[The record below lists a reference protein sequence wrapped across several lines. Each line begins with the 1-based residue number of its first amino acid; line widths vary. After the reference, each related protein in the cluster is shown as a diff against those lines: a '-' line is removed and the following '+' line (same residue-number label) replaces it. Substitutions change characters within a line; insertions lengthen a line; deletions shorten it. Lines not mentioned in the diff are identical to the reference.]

1 MTLRDALSA
10 AAAQLAGVS
19 ATPRLDAELLAAF
32 GLGISRDQL
41 LLSGLEGS
49 VPPDFAALV
58 GRRLAHE
65 PVAYIIGE
73 RDFWT
78 LSLKIGAGVLVPRPD
93 SETLIEAAIKFFHDR
108 PPASILDLGTGSG
121 ALLLAALSHW
131 PEAKG
136 VGVDRSSAALTIA
149 QINADACRLGN
160 RTTFQSG
167 DWGEG
172 LDGLFDLILCNPPYI
187 KDDVQLPREVADY
200 EPLDALYA
208 GPDGLNDYRRLAL
221 DIPRLLSP
229 AGCACLEIGYDQGRT
244 AASLF
249 EGGDLRV
256 EVLQDLGGRDRCL
269 RLTRKA

>member
-1 MTLRDALSA
+1 MTLRDAISA
-10 AAAQLAGVS
+10 AAAELAGVS

-41 LLSGLEGS
+41 LLSGLES
-49 VPPDFAALV
+49 PVPPNFETLV
-58 GRRLAHE
+58 ARRLTHE
-65 PVAYIIGE
+65 PIAYITGE

-93 SETLIEAAIKFFHDR
+93 SETLIEAAISFFSDR
-108 PPASILDLGTGSG
+108 APAQILDLGTGSG

-131 PEAKG
+131 PDATG
-136 VGVDRSSAALTIA
+136 IGVDRSQTALTIA
-149 QINADACRLGN
+149 RNNADICNLGG
-160 RTTFQSG
+160 RAGFQSG

-172 LDGLFDLILCNPPYI
+172 LDERFDLILCNPPYI
-187 KDDVQLPREVADY
+187 KEHAQLPREVADY
-200 EPLDALYA
+200 EPLEALYA
-208 GPDGLNDYRRLAL
+208 GPDGLADYRRLAQ
-221 DIPRLLSP
+221 DIPRLLLP
-229 AGCACLEIGYDQGRT
+229 TGCACLEIGYDQGRT

-256 EVLQDLGGRDRCL
+256 EVLHDLGGRDRCL

>member
-1 MTLRDALSA
+1 MTLRDALNTA
-10 AAAQLAGVS
+10 VARLGDVS

-41 LLSGLEGS
+41 LLSGLDGAA
-49 VPPDFAALV
+49 PLDFEALV
-58 GRRLAHE
+58 ERRLAHE
-65 PVAYIIGE
+65 PVAYITGT

-78 LSLKIGAGVLVPRPD
+78 LSLKIGSGVLVPRPD
-93 SETLIEAAIKFFHDR
+93 SETLIEAVIASFPDR
-108 PPASILDLGTGSG
+108 LPIQILDLGTGSG

-131 PEAKG
+131 PEARG
-136 VGVDRSSAALTIA
+136 VGIDRSQAALKIA
-149 QINADACRLGN
+149 KNNADICKLADRAS
-160 RTTFQSG
+160 FQSG
-167 DWGEG
+167 DWGKG

>member
-10 AAAQLAGVS
+10 AAAQLADVS
-19 ATPRLDAELLAAF
+19 ATPRLDVELLAAF

-93 SETLIEAAIKFFHDR
+93 SETLIEAAISFFGDR

-131 PEAKG
+131 PDATG
-136 VGVDRSSAALTIA
+136 VGVDRSQTALTIA
-149 QINADACRLGN
+149 RNNADVCNLADRAG
-160 RTTFQSG
+160 FQSG

-172 LDGLFDLILCNPPYI
+172 LGVLFDLILCNPPYI
-187 KDDVQLPREVADY
+187 KEDVQLSREVADY
-200 EPLDALYA
+200 EPLEALYA
-208 GPDGLNDYRRLAL
+208 GPDGLADYRRLAH

-229 AGCACLEIGYDQGRT
+229 TGCACLEIGYDQGHT
-244 AASLF
+244 AANLF
-249 EGGDLRV
+249 EDGGLRV
-256 EVLQDLGGRDRCL
+256 EVLPDLGGRDRCL
-269 RLTRKA
+269 RLTRKP

>member
-160 RTTFQSG
+160 RTKFQSG

-256 EVLQDLGGRDRCL
+256 EVLQDLGERDRCL

>member
-10 AAAQLAGVS
+10 AAAELAGVS

-41 LLSGLEGS
+41 LLSGLEGPA
-49 VPPDFAALV
+49 PPDFAALI

-93 SETLIEAAIKFFHDR
+93 SETLIEAAISFFRDR

-131 PEAKG
+131 PDATG
-136 VGVDRSSAALTIA
+136 IGVDRSQTALTIA
-149 QINADACRLGN
+149 QANVDACKLGN
-160 RTTFQSG
+160 RTTLQSG

-172 LDGLFDLILCNPPYI
+172 LDGLFDLILCNPPYVE
-187 KDDVQLPREVADY
+187 DDVQLPREVADY

-208 GPDGLNDYRRLAL
+208 GPDGLADYRRLAH

-229 AGCACLEIGYDQGRT
+229 TGCACFEIGYDQGRT
-244 AASLF
+244 AANLF
-249 EGGDLRV
+249 EGGNLRV

>member
-1 MTLRDALSA
+1 MTIREALNWA
-10 AAAQLAGVS
+10 AARLDDVS
-19 ATPRLDAELLAAF
+19 TTPRLDAELLAAF

-41 LLSGLEGS
+41 LLSGLEDA
-49 VPPDFAALV
+49 VPPSFEALV

-65 PVAYIIGE
+65 PIAYIIGK

-78 LSLKIGAGVLVPRPD
+78 LSLAIGSGVLVPRPD
-93 SETLIEAAIKFFHDR
+93 SETLIEVAISFFTSQS
-108 PPASILDLGTGSG
+108 PAQILDLGTGSG

-131 PEAKG
+131 PNAAG
-136 VGVDRSSAALTIA
+136 IGVDRSLAALAIA
-149 QINADACRLGN
+149 QNNADMCQLAGRA
-160 RTTFQSG
+160 TFQPG

-208 GPDGLNDYRRLAL
+208 GPDGLNDYRRLAK

-229 AGCACLEIGYDQGRT
+229 TGCACLEIGYDQGHT
-244 AASLF
+244 AASVF
-249 EGGDLRV
+249 EGGALRV

-269 RLTRKA
+269 RLTRHP